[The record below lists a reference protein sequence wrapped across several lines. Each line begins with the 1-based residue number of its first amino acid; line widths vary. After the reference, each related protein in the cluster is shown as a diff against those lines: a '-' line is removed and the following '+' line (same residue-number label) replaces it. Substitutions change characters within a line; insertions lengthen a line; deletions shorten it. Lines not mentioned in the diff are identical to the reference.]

1 MGVVAVTVLLSGQSS
16 HQQPGEGFFFFLK
29 HGRIISFADP
39 GWLIWDY
46 A

>member
-1 MGVVAVTVLLSGQSS
+1 MGVVAVTVLLSGKSS
-16 HQQPGEGFFFFLK
+16 HQQPGDGCFFFK
-29 HGRIISFADP
+29 HGMIISFADP

>member
-1 MGVVAVTVLLSGQSS
+1 MGVVAVTVLLSGKSS
-16 HQQPGEGFFFFLK
+16 RQQLGRDFFFLK